1 MPKLKTKS
9 KGDRRIDVSGHDVDE
24 RGRLKNKDI
33 PDDARR
39 GTGTKKGKKRTD
51 DRKAKLATL
60 AEDEP
65 KKKRKKKRAA
75 EEEELPKKKKK
86 QTGTLS
92 TEEKRIKKKAKADR
106 EPATSKQL
114 AKMERRRAKME
125 RELEKL
131 PEPSESGDEFDHQ
144 YRGMFDNLR
153 TITALFEEKMLD
165 NPSGRDVYALSTL
178 YSQMR
183 EVIADIRSSK
193 DVTSQIHELESKAY
207 SSFLTMVGQTY
218 IDTFFKMQK
227 DIRMYVKDTDAQS
240 QLIASL
246 QGVCKD
252 QADKIQLGYSAM
264 LDRVR
269 TVLM

>member
-1 MPKLKTKS
+1 M
-9 KGDRRIDVSGHDVDE
+9 
-24 RGRLKNKDI
+24 
-33 PDDARR
+33 
-39 GTGTKKGKKRTD
+39 KKKKRTD

-60 AEDEP
+60 SEEEP
-65 KKKRKKKRAA
+65 KKRKKKRALD
-75 EEEELPKKKKK
+75 EDELPKKKKLK
-86 QTGTLS
+86 QATLS
-92 TEEKRIKKKAKADR
+92 TEEKRAKKKDKLER

-114 AKMERRRAKME
+114 AKMERRKAKLLDD
-125 RELEKL
+125 LETL
-131 PEPSESGDEFDHQ
+131 PVPSDHGDEFDHQ

-153 TITALFEEKMLD
+153 TITALFEEKMLS
-165 NPSGRDVYALSTL
+165 NPTGRDVYALSTL

-183 EVIADIRSSK
+183 EVIADIRSAK

-252 QADKIQLGYSAM
+252 QADKIQIGYGAM

>member
-1 MPKLKTKS
+1 MPKLKTKT

-39 GTGTKKGKKRTD
+39 SAGTKKGKKRTD

-60 AEDEP
+60 AENEP
-65 KKKRKKKRAA
+65 KKKRKKRVS
-75 EEEELPKKKKK
+75 EEEVPKKKKK
-86 QTGTLS
+86 SGTLT
-92 TEEKRIKKKAKADR
+92 TEEKRTKKTKAER

-131 PEPSESGDEFDHQ
+131 PDPAEHGDEFDHQ

-207 SSFLTMVGQTY
+207 SAFLTMVGQTY

-252 QADKIQLGYSAM
+252 QADKIQIGYGAM

>member
-24 RGRLKNKDI
+24 RGRLKNKDV

-39 GTGTKKGKKRTD
+39 GTGVKKKKRTD
-51 DRKAKLATL
+51 DRKAKLAVL
-60 AEDEP
+60 SEEEP
-65 KKKRKKKRAA
+65 KKKRKKRAD

-86 QTGTLS
+86 KLKQATL
-92 TEEKRIKKKAKADR
+92 TTDEKRAKKKDKLER

-114 AKMERRRAKME
+114 AKMERRKQKMLRDLDE
-125 RELEKL
+125 L
-131 PEPSESGDEFDHQ
+131 PEQSDHGDEFDHQ

-153 TITALFEEKMLD
+153 TITALFEEKMLT

-183 EVIADIRSSK
+183 EVIADIRSTK

-227 DIRMYVKDTDAQS
+227 DIRMYVKDPDAQS

-252 QADKIQLGYSAM
+252 QADKIQIGYGAM

>member
-1 MPKLKTKS
+1 MPKLKTKT
-9 KGDRRIDVSGHDVDE
+9 KGDRRIDVSGVDVDE
-24 RGRLKNKDI
+24 RGRLRNKDV

-39 GTGTKKGKKRTD
+39 SSGVKKKKRTD
-51 DRKAKLATL
+51 GRKAKLATL
-60 AEDEP
+60 SDEEP
-65 KKKRKKKRAA
+65 KKRKKKRAL
-75 EEEELPKKKKK
+75 EEDELPKKKKK
-86 QTGTLS
+86 LKQATLS
-92 TEEKRIKKKAKADR
+92 TDEKRAKKKDKLER

-114 AKMERRRAKME
+114 AKMERRKAKLLDD
-125 RELEKL
+125 LETL
-131 PEPSESGDEFDHQ
+131 PVPSDSGDEFDHQ

-153 TITALFEEKMLD
+153 TITALFEEKMLT
-165 NPSGRDVYALSTL
+165 NPTGRDVYALSTL

-183 EVIADIRSSK
+183 EVIADIRSAK

-252 QADKIQLGYSAM
+252 QADKIQIGYGAM